1 MRSESKFPV
10 LEDSFFVHAPSLSA
24 AELEMKARAYRARV
38 VGELLASV
46 VVWVARLP
54 RCLAE
59 SIEFGAPKRRV

>member
-54 RCLAE
+54 RRLAE